1 MTRLR
6 SAEKTSLE
14 APTVVLPNVAAP
26 AGDGAIAAATQAS
39 NASPVLRLKNPPVSL
54 IRPAP
59 QERRIHVQERPC
71 TLESQYPSLKS
82 ANASGRLRGLSSARR
97 GPPSTPRGVPRARAS
112 RRKRHRDTV

>member
-39 NASPVLRLKNPPVSL
+39 AASPVARLKDPPVSL

-59 QERRIHVQERPC
+59 QRRCIHVQGRPC
-71 TLESQYPSLKS
+71 TLEPPYPSLKS
-82 ANASGRLRGLSSARR
+82 ANASGPSRVLSSAR
-97 GPPSTPRGVPRARAS
+97 PPFGLSARNGG
-112 RRKRHRDTV
+112 